1 MPTLHGEVVTMGIT
15 ESWVHPVD
23 CQVLVTQHG
32 KAVATGTVG
41 SDDTFEIELPARVE
55 GEIEVTIA
63 TQGVAPALVDVDRDG
78 DDVGVT
84 MIYNPG
90 GAYY

>member
-1 MPTLHGEVVTMGIT
+1 MGIT

-23 CQVLVTQHG
+23 CQVLVTKDG
-32 KAVATGTVG
+32 RALATGTVG
-41 SDDTFEIELPARVE
+41 PDDTFEIVLPAGTQ
-55 GEIEVTIA
+55 GELEVTVA
-63 TQGVAPALVDVDRDG
+63 TQGVAPALVDVDGDG

>member
-1 MPTLHGEVVTMGIT
+1 MAKLHGEIVKFGIT

-23 CQVLVTQHG
+23 AQVVVTHRG
-32 KAVATGTVG
+32 HAVASGTVDQ
-41 SDDTFEIELPARVE
+41 DDTFEIDLPDGIR
-55 GEIEVTIA
+55 GEVEVTVG
-63 TQGVAPALVDVDRDG
+63 TQGVAPALVEVDG
-78 DDVGVT
+78 NDVGVT